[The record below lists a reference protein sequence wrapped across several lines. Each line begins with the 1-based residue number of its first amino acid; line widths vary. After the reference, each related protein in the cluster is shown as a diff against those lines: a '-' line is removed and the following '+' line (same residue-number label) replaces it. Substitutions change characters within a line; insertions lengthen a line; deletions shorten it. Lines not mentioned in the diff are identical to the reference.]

1 MNINKCSVCER
12 VEPLGIDDRCK
23 DCLEDNKK
31 DYNKIEKRIEEI
43 KEAQE
48 EQKLGCSRDKDR
60 YLTGRIGALKQ
71 VLED

>member
-43 KEAQE
+43 NLEIDELVQE
-48 EQKLGCSRDKDR
+48 KLR
-60 YLTGRIGALKQ
+60 
-71 VLED
+71 LERLMEE